1 MLVIDD
7 SKLKLLKMKE
17 KMLEL
22 SPDKNEKTLA
32 EYQKLAIDID
42 NECYK
47 MIIDKIKSNNY
58 HSLPFEEQVKFYNEI
73 IEDYNYLNELQCRF
87 KNEYAKYSSEEL
99 PLSLLSDIMIEDVK
113 AKASQIEGYLVNIK
127 NLKSNKI
134 ELDRLNQ
141 ALVHAVEEKKHVED
155 LMLEIRRRLKSDILN
170 AKGRIQGTNGSLEV
184 TSINLELA
192 NCGIDLNAV
201 IDDDS
206 LLDEAYG
213 AFKHDRDEAKET
225 LNIALSL
232 PNRDD
237 AICGMYMQELLKANY
252 RFNLLELLKEAFDDN
267 NDYNLFKDNLYKID
281 DLVKEI
287 KNGLRELG
295 IKYYINPFDYIKIK
309 DYIAMFENVHDPQIV
324 IDETKKT
331 IAYLANMIDDMEK
344 ANNDFLLSVND
355 DITIV
360 KEETPSVD
368 DENTLYVNIDTFTDE
383 ETKDIDEILNDK
395 EAKDNQ
401 VIRIHDLGEGFKKGR
416 VKEKTRDVINRVY
429 NMIKPKEQVETVP
442 ELVIERKTSEPI
454 QEEPKQVEPL
464 PEVTEEPDLFQEIE
478 PFEKP
483 VLFDDRSDSGIFD
496 NETAPIIST
505 EQPVTNKMPKN
516 EGNQEF
522 VMPEL
527 FWVPKEE
534 IEENHLRR

>member
-42 NECYK
+42 SECYK

-141 ALVHAVEEKKHVED
+141 VLVHAVEEKKHVED

-170 AKGRIQGTNGSLEV
+170 AKGRIQETNGSLEV

-213 AFKHDRDEAKET
+213 AFKHDRDEARET

-237 AICGMYMQELLKANY
+237 AICNMYMQELLKANY
-252 RFNLLELLKEAFDDN
+252 RFNLLELLKEAFDNN
-267 NDYNLFKDNLYKID
+267 NDYNLFKDSLYKIE

-344 ANNDFLLSVND
+344 ANNKFLLSVND

-429 NMIKPKEQVETVP
+429 NMIKPKKQVEKVP
-442 ELVIERKTSEPI
+442 ELVIERKVSEPI

-464 PEVTEEPDLFQEIE
+464 SEVTEEPDLFQEIE

-483 VLFDDRSDSGIFD
+483 ILFDDRSDSGIFD
-496 NETAPIIST
+496 NEPAPISSN
-505 EQPVTNKMPKN
+505 EQSVTNEKTIN
-516 EGNQEF
+516 EENQEF
-522 VMPEL
+522 TMPEL

>member
-17 KMLEL
+17 KILEL

-213 AFKHDRDEAKET
+213 AFKHDRDEARET
-225 LNIALSL
+225 LNTALSL

-237 AICGMYMQELLKANY
+237 AICNMYMQELLKANY

-309 DYIAMFENVHDPQIV
+309 DYIAMFENVHDPQKV

-344 ANNDFLLSVND
+344 ANNEFLLSVND

-383 ETKDIDEILNDK
+383 ETKDIDKILIGK

-401 VIRIHDLGEGFKKGR
+401 IIRVHDVSEEFKKGR
-416 VKEKTRDVINRVY
+416 VREKTRDVINRVY

>member
-141 ALVHAVEEKKHVED
+141 VLVHAVDEKKHAED
-155 LMLEIRRRLKSDILN
+155 LMLEIRRKLKNDILN
-170 AKGRIQGTNGSLEV
+170 AKGRIQGIDGSLEV

-213 AFKHDRDEAKET
+213 AFKRDRDEAKET

-237 AICGMYMQELLKANY
+237 AICGMYMQELLKVNY
-252 RFNLLELLKEAFDDN
+252 RFNLLELLKEAFDNN
-267 NDYNLFKDNLYKID
+267 NDYNLFKDSLYKIE

-309 DYIAMFENVHDPQIV
+309 DYIAMFENVQDPQIV

-344 ANNDFLLSVND
+344 ANNEFLLSVND

-429 NMIKPKEQVETVP
+429 NMIKPKEQVEKLP
-442 ELVIERKTSEPI
+442 ELVIERKISEPI

-464 PEVTEEPDLFQEIE
+464 SEVTEEPDLFQEIE

-483 VLFDDRSDSGIFD
+483 ILFDDRSDSGIFD
-496 NETAPIIST
+496 NEPAPISSNK
-505 EQPVTNKMPKN
+505 QSVTNEMPKN
-516 EGNQEF
+516 KENQEF